1 MPGRGR
7 KSVREKLNLGIRD
20 LRINFGPRNAKH
32 KEKYKDYQDKLHTRG
47 RLRTTLYTNI
57 FRGLPTEREGFF
69 ILMHC
74 LKTVFNQK
82 TKQKEQNMKVAV
94 VGATGLVGTKMLQ
107 VLAERNFPVTELLPV
122 ASEKSVGKEVEFK

>member
-1 MPGRGR
+1 LKAG
-7 KSVREKLNLGIRD
+7 KCKKYIKKLNLGIKD
-20 LRINFGPRNAKH
+20 LRTNFGLRNAKH

-74 LKTVFNQK
+74 LKSGVQPKKQNKRSK
-82 TKQKEQNMKVAV
+82 T
-94 VGATGLVGTKMLQ
+94 
-107 VLAERNFPVTELLPV
+107 
-122 ASEKSVGKEVEFK
+122 